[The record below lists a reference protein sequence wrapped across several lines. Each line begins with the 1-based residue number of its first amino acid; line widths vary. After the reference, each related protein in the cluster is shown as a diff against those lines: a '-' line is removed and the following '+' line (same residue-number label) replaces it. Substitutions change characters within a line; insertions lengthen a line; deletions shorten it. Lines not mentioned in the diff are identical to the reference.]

1 MNINVNID
9 LDAIKEK
16 VGTIAQAGV
25 AQTKR
30 VATIARL
37 KTDNMALQ
45 DTLRKAYLALGKACY
60 AKHKEAPDQELAA
73 LFEKVEATLAAIAAN
88 NAALEELKATE
99 EVVIDVEA
107 EEVPAEEEDA
117 AAEAPTVDEVMADV
131 QEAVN
136 EVTAQ
141 AEAPAAEED
150 VNTGDDADHSAGE

>member
-60 AKHKEAPDQELAA
+60 AKHKDCL
-73 LFEKVEATLAAIAAN
+73 LYTSRCV
-88 NAALEELKATE
+88 
-99 EVVIDVEA
+99 
-107 EEVPAEEEDA
+107 
-117 AAEAPTVDEVMADV
+117 
-131 QEAVN
+131 
-136 EVTAQ
+136 
-141 AEAPAAEED
+141 
-150 VNTGDDADHSAGE
+150 